1 MSAALDTVRLIS
13 SHPKVAERAALLGG
27 KGVAVDASPLEKLSS
42 VVGEMAR
49 LNPAILVL
57 DLDKTPSRG
66 REIAIALRTSKA
78 ARHIPILFV
87 GGLPEKV
94 ERIRGEIPDVH
105 FAQWT
110 EAVRAMREMLK
121 QPQLMPAA
129 MPHRS
134 YAATPLPTKLGIR
147 ARMQVALVGAPAGF
161 EEMLGELPEG
171 AALGGRVN
179 AKTELAL
186 CFVRSWAELSGTADL
201 LAGQLP
207 MGASV
212 WIVYPK
218 RGSREASD
226 LNENV
231 VRDAGLGAGLVDYK
245 VCAIDT
251 EWSALKFAHRKK

>member
-1 MSAALDTVRLIS
+1 METIRLIS
-13 SHPKVAERAALLGG
+13 SHPKVAERAALFSG
-27 KGVAVDASPLEKLSS
+27 KGVLVDASPLEKLSS
-42 VVGEMAR
+42 VVGEMSR

-66 REIAIALRTSKA
+66 REIAIALRTSRA

-105 FAQWT
+105 FAEWADAART
-110 EAVRAMREMLK
+110 VRAILK
-121 QPQLMPAA
+121 QPQAMPAA

-147 ARMQVALVGAPAGF
+147 ARMQVSLVGAPDGF
-161 EEMLGELPEG
+161 EELLGELPEG
-171 AALGGRVN
+171 AVLGARVA

-186 CFVRSWAELSGTADL
+186 CFVHSWAELSATVDL

-207 MGASV
+207 VGASV
-212 WIVYPK
+212 WIIYPK
-218 RGSREASD
+218 RSSRQASD

-245 VCAIDT
+245 VCSVDDD
-251 EWSALKFAHRKK
+251 WSALKFAHRRK

>member
-1 MSAALDTVRLIS
+1 MDTVRLIS
-13 SHPKVAERAALLGG
+13 NHPKVSERATLLREE
-27 KGVAVDASPLEKLSS
+27 KGVVVDASPLEKMSG

-49 LNPAILVL
+49 LNPAIVVL

-105 FAQWT
+105 FAAWT
-110 EAVRAMREMLK
+110 DAARAVREILQ
-121 QPQLMPAA
+121 QPQAIPRA

-134 YAATPLPTKLGIR
+134 YQTTPLSTKLGIR
-147 ARMQVALVGAPAGF
+147 ARAQVALVAAPDGF
-161 EEMLGELPEG
+161 SQMLGELPEG
-171 AALGGRVN
+171 VTLRERVS

-186 CFVRSWAELSGTADL
+186 CFVRSWAELSGTVDL
-201 LAGQLP
+201 LAGQLA

-212 WIVYPK
+212 WIIYPK
-218 RGSREASD
+218 RASRHASD

-245 VCAIDT
+245 VCAIDS
-251 EWSALKFAHRKK
+251 EWSALKFAHRRK